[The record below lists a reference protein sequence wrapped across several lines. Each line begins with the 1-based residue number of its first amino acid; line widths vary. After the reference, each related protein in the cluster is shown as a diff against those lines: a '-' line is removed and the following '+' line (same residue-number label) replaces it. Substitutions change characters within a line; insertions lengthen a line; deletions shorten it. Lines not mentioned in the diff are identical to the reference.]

1 MNRDEALR
9 LMGDYLEGTLPD
21 DVRIA
26 FEAYLLTDPEAQEE
40 LEHLRALTRE
50 ATALPE
56 GIAPRRDLWP
66 EIETRVRAA
75 GQRGIVE
82 RVALPMRVRTRTWR
96 PLAAVAAVVLLA
108 FLSVSTARYL
118 TGGMGGSSGLPP
130 FLAEAGSGLVAWQP
144 AEEGYLWAIDALSRP
159 VKEWQTELPDIARIS
174 IMESL
179 LVMDNAIASSKL
191 AIEEN
196 PTDPALHVRLSD
208 AYQTKLELLE
218 WTTQIISLN

>member
-9 LMGDYLEGTLPD
+9 LMDEYLEGTLPD

-26 FEAYLLTDPEAQEE
+26 FEAYLLSDPDAQEE
-40 LEHLRALTRE
+40 LEHIRALNRE

-56 GIAPRRDLWP
+56 GMAPHRDLWP
-66 EIETRVRAA
+66 EIEARVRGA
-75 GQRGIVE
+75 GQTGTIGH
-82 RVALPMRVRTRTWR
+82 ATIPLRVRTRTWR

-118 TGGMGGSSGLPP
+118 TGGLGGAGGLPP
-130 FLAEAGSGLVAWQP
+130 FLAEEDSGLTAWLQ

-159 VKEWQTELPDIARIS
+159 VEEWQTELPDITRDP

-179 LVMDNAIASSKL
+179 LVVDEAIASSKL
-191 AIEEN
+191 AMKEN
-196 PTDPALHVRLSD
+196 PTDPAVHARLSD